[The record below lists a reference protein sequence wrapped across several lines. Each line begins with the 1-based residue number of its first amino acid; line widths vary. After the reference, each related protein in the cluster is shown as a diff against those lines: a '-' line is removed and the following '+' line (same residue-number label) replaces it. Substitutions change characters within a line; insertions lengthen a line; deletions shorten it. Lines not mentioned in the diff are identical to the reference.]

1 MIEVA
6 DGIARYGYKA
16 YPHQKAFHEST
27 AKLRLLVGAAG
38 PAGQSGK
45 PHGRPAIASTETD
58 LATLQCAGGWD
69 ILRSN
74 EAESAAITEE
84 GPPHARSTE
93 VSESVQESSGHSDNP
108 RETTRQA
115 AELGPQKPLSSCAH
129 MYNPDDSETH
139 RPSARNSS
147 CSVARCLK
155 DIQRTDIPA
164 LNNHRREVAAHSVW
178 SCKS

>member
-1 MIEVA
+1 MWLFLGLA
-6 DGIARYGYKA
+6 RQLASPGGIANELDVR
-16 YPHQKAFHEST
+16 
-27 AKLRLLVGAAG
+27 
-38 PAGQSGK
+38 
-45 PHGRPAIASTETD
+45 
-58 LATLQCAGGWD
+58 TLQSACAWG
-69 ILRSN
+69 IVEPN
-74 EAESAAITEE
+74 EAATAAIIEE